1 MSENLS
7 YTFKYI
13 NMDDFH
19 FLQRDVLKKLS
30 LKPKL
35 HFKDLLNDK
44 VESEHMNYHIKKLV
58 DMGYVNK
65 DGFNY
70 SLTIEGKKFVDLVD
84 SESNKVEK
92 MPKVAVI
99 IFVLRKNKGVVEQ
112 LSCKRLKQPFY
123 GKIGRLTGKVKF
135 GETIETTAK
144 RELREETGLVAKN
157 VRIFKI
163 YRKMSKNKLGD
174 FVQDAVFFLC
184 ALDGISGTFI
194 EKTEFQENLWIRRS
208 DLNRSDLDFFNDYDF
223 FEEYPKKELWFEQV
237 EFSAEKGGY

>member
-1 MSENLS
+1 
-7 YTFKYI
+7 
-13 NMDDFH
+13 MDDFH

-30 LKPKL
+30 LNPKL

-65 DGFNY
+65 DGYNY
-70 SLTIEGKKFVDLVD
+70 SLTEEGKKFVDLVD

-99 IFVLRKNKGVVEQ
+99 LFLLRKNKGVIEQ

-135 GETIETTAK
+135 GETVETTAK
-144 RELREETGLVAKN
+144 RELKEETGLIAKDA
-157 VRIFKI
+157 RIFKI
-163 YRKMSKNKLGD
+163 YRKMSKNKSGE
-174 FVQDAVFFLC
+174 FVQDSVFFFCELT
-184 ALDGISGTFI
+184 GISGNFI
-194 EKTEFQENLWIRRS
+194 DKTIFQENLWIKKS
-208 DLNRSDLDFFNDYDF
+208 DLKRAELDFFNDYEF
-223 FEEYPKKELWFEQV
+223 FEEFPKGELLYE
-237 EFSAEKGGY
+237 ENIFSAEEGGY

>member
-1 MSENLS
+1 
-7 YTFKYI
+7 
-13 NMDDFH
+13 MDDFH

-70 SLTIEGKKFVDLVD
+70 SLTEEGKKFVDLVD

-92 MPKVAVI
+92 MPKVAVVL
-99 IFVLRKNKGVVEQ
+99 FVKRKVKGITEQ
-112 LSCKRLKQPFY
+112 LSSKRLKQPYY

-135 GETIETTAK
+135 GEKVETTAI
-144 RELREETGLVAKN
+144 RELKEETGLVAKSA
-157 VRIFKI
+157 RIFSI
-163 YRKMSKNKLGD
+163 YRKMSKNKSGE
-174 FVQDAVFFLC
+174 FVQDSVFFFCELTN
-184 ALDGISGTFI
+184 ISGTF
-194 EKTEFQENLWIRRS
+194 KDRTEFQENLWIRKS
-208 DLNRSDLDFFNDYDF
+208 DLNRSELDFFNDYSF
-223 FEEYPKKELWFEQV
+223 YESYPKGELKYEQV
-237 EFSAEKGGY
+237 EFSAEEGGY